1 MKTNT
6 VSAETELAILYRRH
20 VTMIRQRSRRV
31 LGDSAMAEDVTQEA
45 FLLLFDRLRAG
56 DPPEVPAAFLY
67 RAATTRALNA
77 IRDGRRRAAILKD
90 AELPMWW
97 GGEPGDRDARLDLVK
112 VLASVDEELATV
124 AVCYYVDGMDQDEI
138 GALLGLHRRTVSRRL
153 EEFRERGQ
161 RVLARGAA

>member
-6 VSAETELAILYRRH
+6 VSAENELAILYRRH

-31 LGDSAMAEDVTQEA
+31 LGDTAAAEDVTQEA

-67 RAATTRALNA
+67 RAATSRALNL
-77 IRDGRRRAAILKD
+77 IRDGKRRAAILKD
-90 AELPMWW
+90 AELPMFAAVTT
-97 GGEPGDRDARLDLVK
+97 DRDARLDLVK
-112 VLASVDEELATV
+112 VLAAVDEELATV

-138 GALLGLHRRTVSRRL
+138 GEVLGLHRRTVSRRL
-153 EEFRERGQ
+153 EEFRQRGQ
-161 RVLARGAA
+161 QVLARGAA

>member
-1 MKTNT
+1 MMTNT
-6 VSAETELAILYRRH
+6 VSAENELAILYRRH

-31 LGDSAMAEDVTQEA
+31 LGDTAMAEDVTQEA
-45 FLLLFDRLRAG
+45 FMLLFDRLRAG

-67 RAATTRALNA
+67 RAATTRALNV
-77 IRDGRRRAAILKD
+77 IRDGKRRAAILKD
-90 AELPMWW
+90 ADLPSFAAA
-97 GGEPGDRDARLDLVK
+97 GGDRDARLDLVK

-138 GALLGLHRRTVSRRL
+138 GGLLGLHRRTVSRRL

-161 RVLARGAA
+161 KVLARGAA